1 MGGLFG
7 GGGGGDGG
15 AAQRQLDMQKEN
27 VAKEEARVLQDK
39 TKLAEQKQASLKTRS
54 RGGMRPL
61 LAMYREDPE
70 LGVKDSSKLGGSGTA

>member
-1 MGGLFG
+1 MGGLF

-39 TKLAEQKQASLKTRS
+39 TKLAEQKQASVRS
-54 RGGMRPL
+54 RTRGGMRPL
-61 LAMYREDPE
+61 LAMYREDAE
-70 LGVKDSSKLGGSGTA
+70 LGVKDNSKLGGSNMA